1 MKVTRVDAQAKAAR
15 RIIARLLEAK
25 PTRQEVQRI
34 KAQVARELKLSRLPS
49 NAELL
54 SHASEAERRI
64 LLPLLKRK
72 PVRTLSGIAVV
83 AVMAKPAPCPGEC
96 IYCPRGEDAPQSY
109 TGYEPAALRARASN
123 YDAFAQVYSRLEQLS
138 AIGHSVAKVE
148 LIVMGGTF
156 PALPREYRQEFVKD
170 CLDAMNSF
178 PGERVRS
185 ASLEE
190 AARKNETALVRNVGI
205 TFETRPDFCRAKHVD
220 EMLGLGV
227 TRVELGV
234 QTLSDEV
241 YRRVRRGHS
250 VEDVIE
256 ATRVL
261 KDAGIKVGYHMMPGL
276 FSSFEEDL
284 EMFRELFAN
293 PSFRPDTLK
302 IYPTLVVAGT
312 ELYEMWRRG
321 EFKPYSDEEAAQLIA
336 EVKRLLPRWVRTMRI
351 QRDIPAQLI
360 VAGVKHGNLAEMV
373 QRRLRKMGARCSCIR
388 CRDAGHLAYKE
399 GVEIREENLSLE
411 VESYE
416 ASLGEEHFL
425 SIVDKECDAL
435 VAYLRL
441 RFPSERAH
449 RSEVR
454 GSAIVRE
461 LRVLGEAL
469 PLGRRASRAEQHRGH
484 GSRLL
489 ERAEELAREAGFRR
503 VLVTSAIGTRE
514 YYRRRG
520 YFRLGP
526 YMAKEL

>member
-1 MKVTRVDAQAKAAR
+1 MEAKAAR
-15 RIIARLLEAK
+15 RIIARLLEAS
-25 PTRQEVQRI
+25 PSREEVQRI

-49 NAELL
+49 NAEIL
-54 SHASEAERRI
+54 SYASQEEREA

-109 TGYEPAALRARASN
+109 TGYEPAALRAKASD
-123 YDAFAQVYSRLEQLS
+123 YDAFTQVYSRLEQLS

-156 PALPREYRQEFVKD
+156 PALPREYRHEFVKD
-170 CLDAMNSF
+170 CIDAMNSF
-178 PGERVRS
+178 PNARVRS
-185 ASLEE
+185 TSFEE
-190 AARKNETALVRNVGI
+190 AARRNETARVRNVGI
-205 TFETRPDFCRAKHVD
+205 TFETRPDYCREEHVD
-220 EMLGLGV
+220 EMLSLGV

-241 YRRVRRGHS
+241 YLEVKRGHS
-250 VEDVIE
+250 VADVIE

-284 EMFRELFAN
+284 EMFRELFTN

-302 IYPTLVVAGT
+302 IYPTLVVKGT

-321 EFKPYSDEEAAQLIA
+321 EFRPYSDEEAAQLIA
-336 EVKRLLPRWVRTMRI
+336 EVKRMLPRWVRTMRI

-360 VAGVKHGNLAEMV
+360 VAGVRHGNLAEMV
-373 QRRLRKMGARCSCIR
+373 QLKLEEKNARCRCIR
-388 CRDAGHLAYKE
+388 CRDAGHLAYKA
-399 GVEIREENLSLE
+399 GVEIRDENLSLE
-411 VESYE
+411 VENYD
-416 ASLGEEHFL
+416 ASLGKEHFL
-425 SIVDKECDAL
+425 SIVDKESDAL

-441 RFPSERAH
+441 RFPSELAH
-449 RSEVR
+449 RSEVKN
-454 GSAIVRE
+454 AAMVRE

-469 PLGRRASRAEQHRGH
+469 PLGERSQQAEQHRGY

-489 ERAEELAREAGFRR
+489 GHAEELAREAGFRR
-503 VLVTSAIGTRE
+503 LLVTSAIGTRE

-520 YFRLGP
+520 YSLLGP

>member
-1 MKVTRVDAQAKAAR
+1 VEAQAKAAR

-25 PTRQEVQRI
+25 PSRSEVQRI
-34 KAQVARELKLSRLPS
+34 KAQVARELGLGRLPS
-49 NAELL
+49 NAEILGY
-54 SHASEAERRI
+54 ASQEEREA

-83 AVMAKPAPCPGEC
+83 AVMARPAPCPGEC

-109 TGYEPAALRARASN
+109 TGYEPAALRAKASD
-123 YDAFAQVYSRLEQLS
+123 YDAFTQVYSRLEQLS
-138 AIGHSVAKVE
+138 TIGHSVEKVE

-156 PALPREYRQEFVKD
+156 PALPWEYQHSFVRD
-170 CLDAMNSF
+170 CIDAMNSF

-185 ASLEE
+185 ASFEE
-190 AARKNETALVRNVGI
+190 AARKNETARVRNVGI
-205 TFETRPDFCRAKHVD
+205 TFETRPDFCREEHVD
-220 EMLGLGV
+220 AMLSLGV

-241 YRRVRRGHS
+241 YRRVRRGHT
-250 VEDVIE
+250 VADVVE

-284 EMFRELFAN
+284 AMFRELFEN
-293 PSFRPDTLK
+293 PSYRPDTLK
-302 IYPTLVVAGT
+302 IYPTLVVADT
-312 ELYEMWRRG
+312 ELYEMWKRG
-321 EFKPYSDEEAAQLIA
+321 EFHPYTDEEAAQLIA

-360 VAGVKHGNLAEMV
+360 IAGVKHGNLAEMV
-373 QRRLRKMGARCSCIR
+373 QRKLKEMNARCQCIR

-399 GVEIREENLSLE
+399 GIEIREENLTFE
-411 VESYE
+411 MESYD
-416 ASLGEEHFL
+416 ASSGEEHFL
-425 SIVDKECDAL
+425 SIVDRASDAL

-449 RSEVR
+449 RSEVE

-469 PLGRRASRAEQHRGH
+469 PLGRRASRAEQHRGY
-484 GSRLL
+484 GGRLL
-489 ERAEELAREAGFRR
+489 EKAEELAREAGFKR
-503 VLVTSAIGTRE
+503 VLVTSAIGTRP

-520 YFRLGP
+520 YSRLGP

>member
-1 MKVTRVDAQAKAAR
+1 M
-15 RIIARLLEAK
+15 IIARLLEEK
-25 PTRQEVQRI
+25 PPREEVQRI
-34 KAQVARELKLSRLPS
+34 KAQVARELKLERLPS
-49 NAELL
+49 NAEIL
-54 SHASEAERRI
+54 SHASREEREA

-109 TGYEPAALRARASN
+109 TGYEPAALRARACD
-123 YDAFAQVYSRLEQLS
+123 YDPFAQVTSRLEQLS
-138 AIGHSVAKVE
+138 SIGHSIAKVE

-156 PALPREYRQEFVKD
+156 PALPWEYQQEFVKE
-170 CLDAMNSF
+170 CIDAMNSF

-185 ASLEE
+185 ASFE
-190 AARKNETALVRNVGI
+190 AAVRRNETARVRNVGI
-205 TFETRPDFCRAKHVD
+205 TFETRPDFCRPEHVD
-220 EMLGLGV
+220 RMLSLGV

-234 QTLSDEV
+234 QTLRDEV
-241 YRRVRRGHS
+241 YRKVRRGHT
-250 VEDVIE
+250 VADVIE

-284 EMFRELFAN
+284 AMFRELFEN

-302 IYPTLVVAGT
+302 IYPTLVVPGT

-321 EFKPYSDEEAAQLIA
+321 EFEPYTDEEAAQLIA
-336 EVKRLLPRWVRTMRI
+336 EVKRMLPRWVRTMRI

-360 VAGVKHGNLAEMV
+360 AAGVKHGNLAEMV
-373 QRRLRKMGARCSCIR
+373 QRKLKEARVRCRCIR

-399 GVEIREENLSLE
+399 GVEIREENLALE

-416 ASLGEEHFL
+416 ASEGEEHFL
-425 SIVDKECDAL
+425 SIVDKRSDAL

-441 RFPSERAH
+441 RFPSEHAH
-449 RSEVR
+449 RREVR
-454 GSAIVRE
+454 NAAIVRE

-469 PLGRRASRAEQHRGH
+469 PLGKRVPGAEQHRGY

-489 ERAEELAREAGFRR
+489 TKAEELAGEAGFKR
-503 VLVTSAIGTRE
+503 VLVTSAIGTRP

-520 YFRLGP
+520 YERLGP
-526 YMAKEL
+526 YMAKNL

>member
-1 MKVTRVDAQAKAAR
+1 MEAKAAR

-25 PTRQEVQRI
+25 PSRGEVQRI

-49 NAELL
+49 NAEILGY
-54 SHASEAERRI
+54 ASEAEREV

-83 AVMAKPAPCPGEC
+83 AVMSKPAPCPGEC

-109 TGYEPAALRARASN
+109 TGYEPAALRARACN
-123 YDAFAQVYSRLEQLS
+123 YDAFTQVYSRLEQLS

-156 PALPREYRQEFVKD
+156 PALPREYQHEFVKD
-170 CLDAMNSF
+170 CIDAMNSF
-178 PGERVRS
+178 PNARIRS
-185 ASLEE
+185 ASFEE
-190 AARKNETALVRNVGI
+190 AARRNETARVRNVGI
-205 TFETRPDFCRAKHVD
+205 TFETRPDYCTQEHVD
-220 EMLGLGV
+220 EMLNLGV

-241 YRRVRRGHS
+241 YRKVRRGHS
-250 VEDVIE
+250 VGDVIE

-284 EMFRELFAN
+284 EMFRELFSN
-293 PSFRPDTLK
+293 PSYRPDTLK

-312 ELYEMWRRG
+312 ELHDMWRRG
-321 EFKPYSDEEAAQLIA
+321 EFRPYSDEEAAQLIA
-336 EVKRLLPRWVRTMRI
+336 EVKRLLPHWVRTMRI

-360 VAGVKHGNLAEMV
+360 VAGVRHGNLAEMV
-373 QRRLRKMGARCSCIR
+373 QLKLEEMGARCECIR
-388 CRDAGHLAYKE
+388 CRDAGHLAYKA

-411 VESYE
+411 VESYD

-425 SIVDKECDAL
+425 SIVDKESDAL

-441 RFPSERAH
+441 RFPSELAH

-469 PLGRRASRAEQHRGH
+469 P
-484 GSRLL
+484 
-489 ERAEELAREAGFRR
+489 
-503 VLVTSAIGTRE
+503 
-514 YYRRRG
+514 
-520 YFRLGP
+520 
-526 YMAKEL
+526 